1 MTARDTP
8 IWELPDE
15 DAPIE
20 GLDEYGEPD
29 PAYAAALGIVPA
41 PLGRRAL
48 AAVID
53 VAVYCLLQLPYWV
66 FALPLLISFAT
77 GRITSYGLVNH
88 PDFILAVV
96 VVAVTAVLSIA
107 YCVVQ
112 LVMHGRSG
120 LTLGKGVTGL
130 RSVNVKTLEKPG
142 FWRVTTR
149 ALLVWGSAVVVIG
162 PLLFFL
168 SPLFDPLRRGRGW
181 HDVVGQTWMVDV
193 RHGLQPFD
201 KKRLRIARKT
211 VTAAP
216 APQAKALPSLATTP
230 GEDPR
235 GEYRPAARTS
245 AGVLG
250 VARPHGAGPRPVIG
264 LSGLEP
270 SAVPEAGEA
279 EAGSGRPVMGGYLAS
294 RADAPQPAPQ
304 RAVTGRQPGSGEV
317 RAPQADQLAPTE
329 QSPRTSAGTGGG
341 DAVERPP
348 EFIVKLDT
356 GERVEVS
363 GAVVIGRM
371 PDSVEGARAV
381 QITDEAFSVS
391 KTHAALRPVRDGV
404 EVVDQGSTNGTTIVH
419 RGSERELDPG
429 ERAVAAPG
437 DTIRFGDRS
446 AVVVPA

>member
-53 VAVYCLLQLPYWV
+53 IAVYCLLQIPYWI

-77 GRITSYGLVNH
+77 GRITSYGLINH
-88 PDFILAVV
+88 PHFILAIVI
-96 VVAVTAVLSIA
+96 VAVTAVLSLV
-107 YCVVQ
+107 YCIVQ

-120 LTLGKGVTGL
+120 LTLGKGITGL

-149 ALLVWGSAVVVIG
+149 ALLVWGSAVIAIG

-168 SPLFDPLRRGRGW
+168 SPLFDPQKRGRGW
-181 HDVVGQTWMVDV
+181 HDMMARTWMIDV
-193 RHGLQPFD
+193 RHGLQPYD

-216 APQAKALPSLATTP
+216 APQAKALPSLATKP

-264 LSGLEP
+264 LSGLEL
-270 SAVPEAGEA
+270 SATPEAGED
-279 EAGSGRPVMGGYLAS
+279 EAGPGRPVMGGYLAS
-294 RADAPQPAPQ
+294 RDEPQ
-304 RAVTGRQPGSGEV
+304 RAVAEGRPESGGA
-317 RAPQADQLAPTE
+317 RAPRMDQVAPTG
-329 QSPRTSAGTGGG
+329 QSPRNSAGTGGG

-363 GAVVIGRM
+363 AAVVIGRM
-371 PDSVEGARAV
+371 PGSVEGARAV
-381 QITDEAFSVS
+381 QITDQAFSVS

-404 EVVDQGSTNGTTIVH
+404 EVTDQGSTNGTTIVH

-429 ERAVAAPG
+429 EPAVAAPG